1 MGYQSKKR
9 KKWTMDEKG
18 FRDQEVVVVSCR
30 VVGILYAKEGGW
42 RSERLE
48 EGS

>member
-1 MGYQSKKR
+1 
-9 KKWTMDEKG
+9 MDEEEFKIKI
-18 FRDQEVVVVSCR
+18 VVVSCR
-30 VVGILYAKEGGW
+30 VVGILDAKEGGW

>member
-1 MGYQSKKR
+1 MGVSIGEAR
-9 KKWTMDEKG
+9 KMDDERAEI
-18 FRDQEVVVVSCR
+18 RDQEVVVVSCR
-30 VVGILYAKEGGW
+30 VVWILNAKEGGW